1 MKKLFVL
8 IVCAFVVL
16 SCSNIKETPSGQ
28 KFTVIKTGDGVA
40 SKSGEILAM
49 NFLFK
54 DAKDSVWNDS
64 RKSPF
69 PAMVMVQDSIPG
81 NDPIL
86 EVFKMLTK
94 GDSVTLKVAA
104 ASLFEKTFQT
114 QLPPG
119 VDPTNEFTFEI
130 GVIDIMSEEEARQ
143 FQTDIMTKENEK
155 ARLAEAEQLAK
166 DTVVIASR
174 LKEAGIKAQKTVSGI
189 SYVVTK
195 TGTGENAKAGQ
206 TVSVHYAGYM
216 LDGTCFDTSIA
227 DVAKKHNL
235 FNVMNPYTPIEFVLG
250 TRQVIA
256 GWEEA
261 LTLMNKGSKMTVYIP
276 SPLAYGSRKRSEVIV
291 ENSILKFDM
300 ELVDVK

>member
-1 MKKLFVL
+1 MKKLLVL

-16 SCSNIKETPSGQ
+16 ACSNTKETPSGQ
-28 KFTVIKTGDGVA
+28 KFTVVKAGDGVA
-40 SKSGEILAM
+40 GKAGEILIM

-54 DAKDSVWNDS
+54 DGKDSVWNDS
-64 RKSPF
+64 RKNPF

-86 EVFKMLTK
+86 EVFQMLTK
-94 GDSVTLKVAA
+94 GDSVTLKVG
-104 ASLFEKTFQT
+104 ASTLFEKTFQS

-119 VDPTNEFTFEI
+119 VDGASMFTFEI
-130 GVIDIMSEEEARQ
+130 GVIDIMTEEEARQ
-143 FQTDIMTKENEK
+143 YQSDLVAKENEK
-155 ARLAEAEQLAK
+155 ARLAEVEQLAK
-166 DTVVIASR
+166 DTVTIAAH
-174 LKEAGIKAQKTVSGI
+174 LKAAGIVTQKTESGI

-195 TGTGENAKAGQ
+195 TGTGENAQPGQ
-206 TVSVHYAGYM
+206 TVRVNYAGYM

-227 DVAKKHNL
+227 DVAKKHDM
-235 FNVMNPYTPIEFVLG
+235 FNVMNPYTPIEFMLG

-261 LTLMNKGSKMTVYIP
+261 LMLMNKGSKMTVYIP

-300 ELVDVK
+300 ELVDIK